1 MKLSLEQALKS
12 LDPQNA
18 EHWTAEG
25 LPRVETVQLLTGD
38 ADHTRA
44 AITSFAPMF
53 TQGNPFLGVEEDE
66 VKDPEE
72 IEGLTAVVA
81 EEVKAAEIEVEITD
95 EAKLDSYSNALSALY
110 DEREELNKV
119 IRQIENER
127 DKLVVI
133 MDSKITA
140 SSNSNMIQGYLASQ
154 RGILEKRGATQR
166 AIVSSGV
173 DLSEL
178 AKAIAPAPIDASR
191 KRK

>member
-25 LPRVETVQLLTGD
+25 LPRVETVQLLTGNV
-38 ADHTRA
+38 DHTRA

-53 TQGNPFLGVEEDE
+53 TQGNPFLGEPEEE
-66 VKDPEE
+66 VKDPDE
-72 IEGLTAVVA
+72 IEGLTSVVTA
-81 EEVKAAEIEVEITD
+81 ELQPIEVEVEITD
-95 EAKLDSYSNALSALY
+95 EAKLDGYSNALATLY
-110 DEREELNKV
+110 NERDGLNKV
-119 IRQIENER
+119 IREIENER

-133 MDSKITA
+133 MDSKITGSVA
-140 SSNSNMIQGYLASQ
+140 AATVQGYLASQ
-154 RGILEKRGATQR
+154 RAILEKRGATQK

-191 KRK
+191 KRR